1 LQELDRPV
9 GIEEIHDVVLQTAPK
24 KAPGLD
30 GYIGA
35 FFKACWDIVK
45 HDLVA
50 AINEIFELRPGCW
63 NLLNSANIVLIEK
76 KEGAQSIGDYRPI
89 NIMHSISKLLAKIL
103 ANRLTPRLDSLIS
116 QSQSALIK
124 GQSIQDNF

>member
-1 LQELDRPV
+1 MRHGLHELDTDV
-9 GIEEIHDVVLQTAPK
+9 DMEEIHTAILQTAPE

-45 HDLVA
+45 HDLIA
-50 AINEIFELRPGCW
+50 ALTEIFELRLGCW

-76 KEGAQSIGDYRPI
+76 KECNALETIGL
-89 NIMHSISKLLAKIL
+89 SVSC
-103 ANRLTPRLDSLIS
+103 TVSLS
-116 QSQSALIK
+116 FWQWY
-124 GQSIQDNF
+124 